1 MRVSNSGVALLKRF
15 EGLELE
21 AYQDIAGIWTIG
33 YGHTGPDVQPGMKIS
48 EREAEELLKRDLKPR
63 EEAVARLVSVSL
75 NQNEFDALVSFVY
88 NVGIEAFKG
97 STARRRL
104 NAKDRVGA
112 AEALT
117 WWNKATVGGVLRVV
131 TGLTRRRAAE
141 RALFL
146 EPVEPPVN
154 TSNDNLSEN
163 SRITPI
169 EDAPRRPNL
178 AESRSVQGA
187 TVAGG
192 AGVAAS
198 NMGRDS
204 ANDLD
209 RLETNIESGTG
220 LTESGGFTAGG
231 TKVDTPS
238 TDDSDQPADVPAS
251 GDTDTAL
258 GDGGAATGVDDE
270 ETATSSDDG
279 GTSDALVA
287 IDDGDDVRITDGVG
301 ESFET
306 VEVGG
311 DRPAKHEK
319 HAADA
324 QIQFALQI
332 LIIIAVLYIIFA
344 RIDDWFRYRR

>member
-1 MRVSNSGVALLKRF
+1 MRVSNNGVALLKRF

-48 EREAEELLKRDLKPR
+48 EREAEEILKRDLKPR
-63 EEAVARLVSVSL
+63 EEAVARLVAVPL

-146 EPVEPPVN
+146 EPVAPPVN
-154 TSNDNLSEN
+154 TANDNLAEN
-163 SRITPI
+163 SRITPV

-204 ANDLD
+204 AEHLD
-209 RLETNIESGTG
+209 QLETNIESGES
-220 LTESGGFTAGG
+220 LTESADDGFVPSSGGAA
-231 TKVDTPS
+231 DAPS
-238 TDDSDQPADVPAS
+238 TDGGGQSAEEAPADGVADGAS
-251 GDTDTAL
+251 AGGETTT
-258 GDGGAATGVDDE
+258 GDGGA
-270 ETATSSDDG
+270 
-279 GTSDALVA
+279 SDAPVA
-287 IDDGDDVRITDGVG
+287 VDDGDNVSITDGVG

-344 RIDDWFRYRR
+344 RVDDWFRYRR